1 MSLLQPFLLL
11 LLSERPGHGYALIE
25 HLRSFGLLLQ
35 DDPGA
40 IYRTLRTLERRG
52 LVQARWE
59 PNPAGPA
66 RKVYSV
72 TAPGASALKTWTR
85 DLETLQEH
93 LDCYMTRYRTL
104 TTGPAPTTA
113 PTTGTASRPA
123 PGTAA
128 GPMGAGIHGSNA
140 GTG

>member
-1 MSLLQPFLLL
+1 MSLLQPVLLL

-40 IYRTLRTLERRG
+40 IYRALRGLERRG

-72 TAPGASALKTWTR
+72 TDPGATALKVWTR
-85 DLETLQEH
+85 DLETLQNL
-93 LDCYMTRYRTL
+93 LDSYMSRYQNL
-104 TTGPAPTTA
+104 TDAPRDGGERRDRVS
-113 PTTGTASRPA
+113 P
-123 PGTAA
+123 
-128 GPMGAGIHGSNA
+128 
-140 GTG
+140 